1 MAQPTPPKAVIFD
14 CDGVLVDSEPI
25 TNDILHEN
33 LGAHGLDIPRDQVE
47 GLFVGGTIA
56 GVGAQARKMGATLPD
71 DWVDQIYGAI
81 YARLRAGTP
90 LVAGVVDVLDGLDAL
105 GVPTAVGSNGSM
117 EKMQITLG
125 QNGLWDRFAGRMF
138 SAHEHGTPKPDPAL
152 YLLAA
157 RTLGVAPGD
166 CVVVDDSPSG
176 CIAAQRAG
184 MRCYGFAERS
194 VPERLAEHGAIPVAS
209 MAELRVQLGL

>member
-1 MAQPTPPKAVIFD
+1 MTHPPKAVIFD

-33 LGAHGLDIPRDQVE
+33 LAQHGLHIPRDRIE
-47 GLFVGGTIA
+47 ELFVGGTIA
-56 GVGAQARKMGATLPD
+56 GVGDTAREMGAALPD
-71 DWVDQIYGAI
+71 DWVDQIYAAI

-90 LVAGVVDVLDGLDAL
+90 LVAEVLGVLDAL
-105 GVPTAVGSNGSM
+105 DARGIAYAVGSNGSM
-117 EKMQITLG
+117 DKMQITLG

-138 SAHEHGTPKPDPAL
+138 SAHVHAKPKPEPDL

-157 RTLGVAPGD
+157 EQLGVAPAD

-176 CIAAQRAG
+176 CIAAQRASI
-184 MRCYGFAERS
+184 RCFGYAERS
-194 VPERLAEHGAIPVAS
+194 DPARLTPHGAIPVAS
-209 MAELRVQLGL
+209 MAELRAKLGV